1 MKVSPALITLFV
13 AMALPYLSL
22 MILSNYFGYLGLIVN
37 TLFEG
42 RLYSISTLMAIG
54 SVFAYVIR
62 VSKGSG
68 ALQDGLIILTL
79 TVPVV
84 LPSLLMVGLLLS
96 PFQDQLPKY
105 FSSAADLYL
114 IGIASLAMVLP
125 LLGVVNHASV
135 VFMQK
140 GSAAGAVLM
149 TMVNY
154 GLVAFVGLAGSGP
167 IPAGL
172 SSRALQIIGARILV
186 DSFFTLQSILAS
198 VIGIPLATGTPRSAP
213 WLASPDRIWTATL
226 FAMASAIYF
235 YYRLYQ
241 KRAEEEGA
249 RALKKEGGPIV
260 TSLHS
265 IGFAIFLAVLIDAGL
280 IFVILFATQQ
290 LQIAVE
296 SSLVLAMATVI
307 LLGFAD
313 RLMPWWFGR

>member
-1 MKVSPALITLFV
+1 
-13 AMALPYLSL
+13 MALPYLSL
-22 MILSNYFGYLGLIVN
+22 IVLSNYFGYLGLVVN
-37 TLFEG
+37 TLLEG
-42 RLYSISTLMAIG
+42 RLHSISTLMAIG
-54 SVFAYVIR
+54 SIFAYVVR

-105 FSSAADLYL
+105 FSAAADLYL
-114 IGIASLAMVLP
+114 IGIASLAIVLP

-135 VFMQK
+135 IFMQK

-167 IPAGL
+167 ISAGL
-172 SSRALQIIGARILV
+172 SSKALQIIGARILV
-186 DSFFTLQSILAS
+186 DSFFTLQSILSS
-198 VIGIPLATGTPRSAP
+198 VLGIPLATGTPKSAP

-226 FAMASAIYF
+226 FAMASAVYF
-235 YYRLYQ
+235 YYRLYH

-249 RALKKEGGPIV
+249 RALTKEGGPIV
-260 TSLHS
+260 ASLHS
-265 IGFAIFLAVLIDAGL
+265 IGFAIFLAVLVDAGL
-280 IFVILFATQQ
+280 IFVLLFATQQ
-290 LQIAVE
+290 LQVAVE
-296 SSLVLAMATVI
+296 FSMVLVMATII